1 MNRSRRKAL
10 LALELAGLALLAP
23 SPALRF
29 GGGIVT
35 AYGLC
40 TAAAA
45 LLAVIV
51 FERLRIRAL
60 HLPKKDGPIAVFFR
74 VDALELALWCV
85 PSALLGARLAYVLL
99 RPGYYLFDMGPLH
112 ALCLWEGG
120 FLLWGAVSGA
130 MAAACLL
137 AKKKKENALELL
149 DGMAVPG
156 LLMIALCRLA
166 EVFAGEGLGAWIENP
181 ALMRFPIAVS
191 NGYGEWQLAV
201 FLFEAAYAL
210 LLIAPVLR
218 AQAGQGKRLAAALVL
233 YGCGQ
238 IVFESLRMDSC
249 LRIGFVRVS
258 QVLSALAVLGVTA
271 WQHHLRGGKS
281 AAIRRCVLPLVC
293 IALVGGI
300 EWALDKTQVSNI
312 LLYAVMA
319 ALCAVMAVNALGG
332 ILKNRE
338 IRKEERP

>member
-1 MNRSRRKAL
+1 
-10 LALELAGLALLAP
+10 
-23 SPALRF
+23 
-29 GGGIVT
+29 
-35 AYGLC
+35 
-40 TAAAA
+40 
-45 LLAVIV
+45 
-51 FERLRIRAL
+51 
-60 HLPKKDGPIAVFFR
+60 
-74 VDALELALWCV
+74 
-85 PSALLGARLAYVLL
+85 
-99 RPGYYLFDMGPLH
+99 
-112 ALCLWEGG
+112 
-120 FLLWGAVSGA
+120 
-130 MAAACLL
+130 
-137 AKKKKENALELL
+137 
-149 DGMAVPG
+149 
-156 LLMIALCRLA
+156 
-166 EVFAGEGLGAWIENP
+166 
-181 ALMRFPIAVS
+181 MRFPIAVS

-218 AQAGQGKRLAAALVL
+218 AQAGQGKRLAAALVF

-281 AAIRRCVLPLVC
+281 AAIRRCALPLIC
-293 IALVGGI
+293 SALAGGI

-332 ILKNRE
+332 ILKNRG
-338 IRKEERP
+338 IRKEEQP